1 MLAKCCYNMYL
12 CSYMRRIRLFLL
24 LVAVVIVSCGD
35 REQMLQTLEALEQQN
50 RDYVPFTT
58 DSTALAL
65 IDYFDSHGTANERMR
80 AHYILGC
87 AYRDMGEMPRAL
99 ACYND
104 AIEQADTTASDCDYK
119 TLSRVYGQMA
129 DLFSQTAAPAQ
140 ELKQLSMAGKYALLA
155 KDTLAYIDF
164 YQNKYSAYWLLG
176 EKDSLL
182 QICDSAIS
190 MYNSIGK
197 KEHAA
202 RTNGL
207 KADVLITEKKYPEA
221 RKCMQIYEKE
231 SGLFDSEGNIAHGYE
246 IYYDVKG
253 RLLLGENNTD
263 SARIMFMRLLS
274 AKDDINC
281 LEGAYRGLLNVY
293 DSKNIVDSIS
303 KYSRLYAETND
314 SSNIKRSSEE
324 MVRTQAMYDYGRMQH
339 AVYQKEKE
347 NNKYR
352 LALIILITALLW
364 AAFFAYR
371 IINKKRQ
378 LIQRNEQNLRQL
390 AEEQTELLRLNENE
404 SKEVIAEK
412 VKKIDA
418 LEKALKESQKKLY
431 NKEKTK
437 ERLSMAQEV
446 MQLREMAVNGKDTP
460 SEEQWSELSRLIN
473 EASPDFYNTVNG
485 GKSMLSVK
493 EYRLCM
499 LTYLQFRPADICNL
513 LEMESSHVT
522 HMRSRLLTK
531 IFGEEGNCKR
541 FDERIVDL

>member
-1 MLAKCCYNMYL
+1 MYL

-119 TLSRVYGQMA
+119 TLSRIYGQISYA
-129 DLFSQTAAPAQ
+129 FEAKNTPNNAIDAERKAV
-140 ELKQLSMAGKYALLA
+140 KYAYAA
-155 KDTLAYIDF
+155 KDTL
-164 YQNKYSAYWLLG
+164 SAVMFEENLLG
-176 EKDSLL
+176 LYDMNGNEDS
-182 QICDSAIS
+182 IIAITQRVRHK
-190 MYNSIGK
+190 YLDLG
-197 KEHAA
+197 
-202 RTNGL
+202 RTNYAAACL
-207 KADVLITEKKYPEA
+207 YSEIVILL
-221 RKCMQIYEKE
+221 RKEENKQAKHLMDIYDSE
-231 SGLFDSEGNIAHGYE
+231 SGLVDENGEMPQGPEMYYYAKGN
-246 IYYDVKG
+246 YY
-253 RLLLGENNTD
+253 NNIGKLD
-263 SARIMFMRLLS
+263 SALHFYYKLYRCKQHLDCMEASAKGLLS
-274 AKDDINC
+274 A
-281 LEGAYRGLLNVY
+281 Y
-293 DSKNIVDSIS
+293 SKIGNKDSIT
-303 KYSRLYAETND
+303 KYANLYTQIND

-412 VKKIDA
+412 IKKIDA
-418 LEKALKESQKKLY
+418 LEKALKESQKKLH

-541 FDERIVDL
+541 FDERIVEL